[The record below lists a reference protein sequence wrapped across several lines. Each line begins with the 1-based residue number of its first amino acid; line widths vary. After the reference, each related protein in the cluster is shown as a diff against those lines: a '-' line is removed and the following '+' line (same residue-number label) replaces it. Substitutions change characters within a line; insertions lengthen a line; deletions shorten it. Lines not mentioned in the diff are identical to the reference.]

1 VNRRTEMGG
10 IAVEDITT
18 TEEWAALV
26 KHRGEVEHRHLRE
39 LFAADPA
46 RGTELTVQAGDLY
59 LDYAKH
65 RVTRQTL
72 DLLVALAERA
82 GLRAAIDAMY
92 AGEHVNTSEDRPALH
107 IALRLPPSA
116 DLVVDGR
123 DVVAEV
129 HQALDR
135 MGELTDRIQA
145 GELPGA
151 TGRPVRNVVNIG
163 IGGSDLGP
171 LMAYVALADYHQ
183 PGVRCRFVSNL
194 DPTDLQDAVAGLD
207 PAETLFVVSSKTFT
221 TIETL
226 RNAESAR
233 RWLEAALG
241 TGPEV
246 AARHFAGVSANTDRV
261 RGFGIEPELT
271 FPTFEWVGGR
281 YSFDSA
287 IGLALMAGIGR
298 ESFAGLLAGL
308 HTMDEHFRTAPF
320 AANMP
325 VLQGLLGVWC
335 ANFLGAQTHAVLPY
349 SSRLRRFPAYL
360 QQLTMESTG
369 KRVRRDGSPVTT
381 TTGEIYW
388 GEPGTNGQHAFYQLL
403 HQGTWPVPAD
413 FIGFA
418 EPSGGAAGSHGVGG
432 GHGVDGG
439 GVDGGGVDGGDY
451 DLFLANLL
459 AQTAVLAFGRTA
471 EEVAAEGS
479 DPAVVPHRVMP
490 GNQPT
495 STILAPRLTPA
506 TLGQLVALYEHT
518 VFVKGVVWG
527 VNCFDQWGV
536 ELGKAVATQIAPLLG
551 AEPPEVPPSLD
562 SSTTELVRWY
572 RTTLGRTER
581 PDHLGRAD

>member
-1 VNRRTEMGG
+1 MGG

-26 KHRGEVEHRHLRE
+26 KHRGEIEHRHLRE

-46 RGTELTVQAGDLY
+46 RGTELTVRAGDLY

-65 RVTRQTL
+65 RVTRRTL

-82 GLRAAIDAMY
+82 GLPVAIDAMY

-107 IALRLPPSA
+107 IALRLPRA
-116 DLVVDGR
+116 ARLEVDGH

-135 MGELTDRIQA
+135 MGALTDRIHA

-151 TGRPVRNVVNIG
+151 TGRPIRNVVNIG

-171 LMAYVALADYHQ
+171 LMAYVALADYHH

-233 RWLEAALG
+233 RWLAAALG

-246 AARHFAGVSANTDRV
+246 AARHFAGVSASTDRV
-261 RGFGIEPELT
+261 RRFGIQPELT

-298 ESFAGLLAGL
+298 ESFADLLAGL

-320 AANMP
+320 TANMP
-325 VLQGLLGVWC
+325 VLQGLLGIWC

-418 EPSGGAAGSHGVGG
+418 EPSGGPGA
-432 GHGVDGG
+432 
-439 GVDGGGVDGGDY
+439 DGGDY

-459 AQTAVLAFGRTA
+459 AQAAVLAFGRTA

-479 DPAVVPHRVMP
+479 DPTVVPHRVMP

-536 ELGKAVATQIAPLLG
+536 ELGKAVATQIAPLLAPG
-551 AEPPEVPPSLD
+551 GHKIPPLD
-562 SSTTELVRWY
+562 SSTNELVRWY
-572 RTTLGRTER
+572 RAARGR
-581 PDHLGRAD
+581 P